1 MQIIF
6 AHSLFLVLTYRT
18 MCGILYTVKDNTAPH
33 REEDKMKLETA
44 IQRAKDRVT
53 EMGES
58 ADIYAVMY
66 RYKVIRDLP
75 EEQREAV
82 YDEIAEYQGFT
93 W

>member
-1 MQIIF
+1 
-6 AHSLFLVLTYRT
+6 
-18 MCGILYTVKDNTAPH
+18 
-33 REEDKMKLETA
+33 MKLETA